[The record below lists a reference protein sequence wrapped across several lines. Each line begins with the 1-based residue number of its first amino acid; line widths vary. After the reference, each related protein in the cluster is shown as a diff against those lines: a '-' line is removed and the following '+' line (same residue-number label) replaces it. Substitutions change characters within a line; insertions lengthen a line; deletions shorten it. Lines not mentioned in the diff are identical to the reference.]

1 MPSDGLS
8 QPIQRA
14 IHSKNNESI
23 SDDKHYIITSGTSVQ
38 PTLKGNGAVFLI
50 APQTFSGI
58 L

>member
-1 MPSDGLS
+1 MPSDSLS
-8 QPIQRA
+8 QPTPPA
-14 IHSKNNESI
+14 IHSKNNEPV

-38 PTLKGNGAVFLI
+38 PTLKGNGAVCLI